1 MSWTSVN
8 KCSDYRS
15 RGERRELGV
24 GGTANRTPANMKS
37 NNLILVSSRDKVRNS
52 IDN

>member
-24 GGTANRTPANMKS
+24 GGNMES
-37 NNLILVSSRDKVRNS
+37 NNLKLVSSWDKVRDN